1 MYIKKYHIGL
11 TQWGYKEWKG
21 IFFRDDVKP
30 DAFLK
35 QYASVF
41 NSVEGNTTFYR
52 VPSGDT
58 IKRWGEQVPES
69 FKFCFKF
76 PQSITHY
83 KRLKNVHDDVLS
95 FLELFYPIRSK
106 LGPFHI
112 QLSSQFSFSEIEK
125 LETLFELLPGH
136 LTYAVEVRH
145 SDFFDKGK
153 MERHFEN
160 LLKSYSID
168 RVVFDTRRLHSLK
181 NDDPSI
187 KEAQRRKPQTPVRF
201 HSTGTSPFIRF
212 VGAND
217 ILNNEAYLK
226 EWAIVTADWIKDGKH
241 PYIFIHAPD
250 TTNAPVLAR
259 FFHRELSNLIELS
272 PMPEFPAN
280 REDKQLGLF

>member
-21 IFFRDDVKP
+21 IFFRDDTKP
-30 DAFLK
+30 DAFLR
-35 QYASVF
+35 QYSSVF

-52 VPSGDT
+52 IPTTET
-58 IKRWGEQVPES
+58 IVRWGEEVPET

-83 KRLKNVHDDVLS
+83 KRLNDVRDDTLS
-95 FLELFYPIRSK
+95 FLELFNPIRTK

-112 QLSSQFSFSEIEK
+112 QLSSAFSFTEIDK
-125 LETLFELLPGH
+125 LEELFQYLPGH
-136 LTYAVEVRH
+136 FTYALEVRH
-145 SDFFDKGK
+145 PDFFDKGN
-153 MERHFEN
+153 MEREFEN
-160 LLKSYSID
+160 LLKSYSVD

-181 NDDPSI
+181 NEDPSVKSA
-187 KEAQRRKPQTPVRF
+187 KERKPQVPVRF
-201 HSTGTSPFIRF
+201 HSTGSFPFIRF
-212 VGAND
+212 IGAND

-226 EWAIVTADWIKDGKH
+226 EWSIILADWIKDGKH

-250 TTNAPVLAR
+250 TINAPVLAR
-259 FFHRELSNLIELS
+259 FFHRELSKLIELS
-272 PMPEFPAN
+272 GMPEFPAN